1 MRPETWSAIAGGA
14 SAITAA
20 LSLIVTFVGLRYQRK
35 NLLEAMRKNVIDALT
50 YQAERANASCS
61 GKSDSEWSF
70 PEFANIMFAI
80 DAARNMVSRINEGN
94 GISRDEARLYF
105 VGLLNQPILS
115 SLKNGEPPGGA
126 YQNKGAIHEGL
137 DVINLWNPNAHFLGF
152 TDVNFGINQ
161 L

>member
-70 PEFANIMFAI
+70 SEFANIMFATRYRIVI
-80 DAARNMVSRINEGN
+80 DKPT
-94 GISRDEARLYF
+94 L
-105 VGLLNQPILS
+105 VGSVVRFYPC
-115 SLKNGEPPGGA
+115 
-126 YQNKGAIHEGL
+126 
-137 DVINLWNPNAHFLGF
+137 
-152 TDVNFGINQ
+152 
-161 L
+161 